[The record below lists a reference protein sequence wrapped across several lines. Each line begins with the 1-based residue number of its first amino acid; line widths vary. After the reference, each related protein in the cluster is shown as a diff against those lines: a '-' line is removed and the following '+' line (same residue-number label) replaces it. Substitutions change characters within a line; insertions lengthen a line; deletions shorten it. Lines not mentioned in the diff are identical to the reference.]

1 MKKIVNLAFFNTVF
15 CSGLLHNLEKINAW
29 IIILDIAVI
38 GSGMAGL
45 ATARI
50 LQDAGHRIT
59 IFEALPG
66 RGMDSHS
73 LEFDGGIVDAPL
85 RVMNPH
91 LWKNTLSLAAYL
103 GIKAFPVRTYMS
115 CSWLFEDRTETWLT
129 TSRTRL
135 GNIPIINNR
144 KGIKQYGWRLVK
156 GMLQLKTALHQ
167 FFKSKNQDITLA
179 EFINQNDIEEVFWHG
194 AVMPVLY
201 TICTCEPKTIGE
213 WPAKPLLIFLKQLTD
228 GDALLRLQGGTAGFV
243 NKLVEGIEIHS
254 GSAVVEVKY
263 EDEQVRVANAV
274 GETFNFDRVVIATPT
289 TCLDNFLDEAQF
301 ADDLNLLKQFKFEEG
316 ELVIHTDSSVMPPR
330 RKDWCVLSHMM
341 DRKFT
346 RQHFSVWLNSIEPTL
361 VGKNPVFQTWRPVT
375 EIDPKKI
382 ISNVKLTR
390 AVVDLKTLAL
400 NKELQQRHKDA
411 NRKVF
416 YCGSWSCDGLPILE
430 SAVTSA
436 IQIAEVLGAPL
447 PFIGLKPK
455 VEVAPELGY

>member
-1 MKKIVNLAFFNTVF
+1 M
-15 CSGLLHNLEKINAW
+15 
-29 IIILDIAVI
+29 DIAVI

-50 LQDAGHRIT
+50 LKDAGHNIT

-73 LEFDGGIVDAPL
+73 TEFEGGLIDAPL

-91 LWKNTLSLAAYL
+91 LWKNTLSLATYL
-103 GIKAFPVRTYMS
+103 GIQTYPVRTYMA
-115 CSWLFEDRTETWLT
+115 CSWLFEDKTETWLT
-129 TSRTRL
+129 TTRTRI
-135 GNIPIINNR
+135 GNFPIINNR

-156 GMLQLKTALHQ
+156 GMLQLKTAISQ
-167 FFKSKNQDITLA
+167 FFKSENQEITLA

-201 TICTCEPKTIGE
+201 TICTCNPKTIGD
-213 WPAKPLLIFLKQLTD
+213 WPAKPLLTFLRQLTD
-228 GDALLRLQGGTAGFV
+228 GDALLRMQGGTPALV
-243 NKLVEGIEIHS
+243 DKLIQGIEIHS
-254 GSAVVEVKY
+254 GSAINHVKEQGDKVLVENS
-263 EDEQVRVANAV
+263 A
-274 GETFNFDRVVIATPT
+274 GESYQFDRVVIATPT
-289 TCLDNFLDEAQF
+289 NKIDTFLDQAQF
-301 ADDLNLLKQFKFEEG
+301 KDDIDLLKQFKFEQG
-316 ELVIHTDSSVMPPR
+316 QLVIHTDTSVMPPK
-330 RKDWCVLSHMM
+330 RKDWAVLSYMM

-346 RQHFSVWLNSIEPTL
+346 RQQFTVWLNAVEPSL

-382 ISNVKLTR
+382 ISSVTLTR
-390 AVVDLKTLAL
+390 AVVNSETVAL
-400 NKELQQRHKDA
+400 NKQLQERHKQP

-436 IQIAEVLGAPL
+436 MNIAEIFGAPL
-447 PFIGLKPK
+447 PFVGLKPK
-455 VEVAPELGY
+455 VEVAPQLGY